1 MKLQT
6 FFLKKIIRKDTKK
19 KRNNGIMEGNNVK
32 PLVLS
37 SVLCHTSIFL
47 TSVKIAIYG
56 CLRR

>member
-1 MKLQT
+1 M
-6 FFLKKIIRKDTKK
+6 KK

-56 CLRR
+56 CL